1 METILLFFLMINH
14 SLGGDTVATDLDKHQ
29 LWRLANILTIRECKD
44 LLSVLSR
51 PEPDIF
57 LQINHLPLQDL
68 TLQQVNQEPPNP
80 WEADYKTPCN
90 VVLMRWLVKNGKQI
104 YFDRLYRALQQIGRT
119 DIAKEMG
126 KNINQDK
133 ILNLQRYV
141 DGYHEYVKGIKST
154 LLEMDQRPQAEH
166 EAIREGRDLTQN
178 ILRPA
183 VERKQPPPYDRHPL
197 DGVLPLLNGFL
208 ISVAGSVLVGLAILL
223 LKLRDSR
230 NDLQKLQ

>member
-1 METILLFFLMINH
+1 MEVILLFFLVINH
-14 SLGGDTVATDLDKHQ
+14 GLGGDTVATDLDKHQ
-29 LWRLANILTIRECKD
+29 LWRLANILTTRECKD

-57 LQINHLPLQDL
+57 LQMKRLSPQELPH
-68 TLQQVNQEPPNP
+68 P
-80 WEADYKTPCN
+80 WESDYKTPCN

-133 ILNLQRYV
+133 ILNLHRYV
-141 DGYHEYVKGIKST
+141 DGYHEYVKG
-154 LLEMDQRPQAEH
+154 
-166 EAIREGRDLTQN
+166 RDLTQS

-183 VERKQPPPYDRHPL
+183 TEHMQPPPYDRHPL

-223 LKLRDSR
+223 FILQSSR
-230 NDLQKLQ
+230 NNLQKLQ

>member
-1 METILLFFLMINH
+1 M
-14 SLGGDTVATDLDKHQ
+14 K
-29 LWRLANILTIRECKD
+29 RLSPQE
-44 LLSVLSR
+44 
-51 PEPDIF
+51 
-57 LQINHLPLQDL
+57 LPH
-68 TLQQVNQEPPNP
+68 P
-80 WEADYKTPCN
+80 WESDYKTPCN

-133 ILNLQRYV
+133 ILNLHRYV

-154 LLEMDQRPQAEH
+154 LLEIDQHPQAEF
-166 EAIREGRDLTQN
+166 EAIREGRDLTQS

-183 VERKQPPPYDRHPL
+183 TEHMQPPPYDRHPL

-223 LKLRDSR
+223 FILQSSR
-230 NDLQKLQ
+230 NNLQKLQ